1 MRILRI
7 SLRNIASL
15 AGTHTIDFTRDPL
28 RATGLFSIGGSTGS
42 GKSTLLDAL
51 CLALYER
58 TPRLDGVRG
67 AIKLP
72 DGSDL
77 VSQSDP
83 ANLLRRGAGE
93 GFAEVA
99 FIGLDSAIYTAR
111 WNVRRARNRPDGVL
125 QKTELTLFRGDV
137 KSAREGV
144 IEQGG
149 KKSEVLPAIAAKIGL
164 SFEQF
169 TRAVLLAQNDF
180 ATFLKA
186 DDRERAEILQA
197 LTGTER
203 FEAISRA
210 VFDRYSTK
218 LKEIEAL
225 GALLEGNAPRAPAER
240 AGAEVAL
247 TDAENVFKEATENMV
262 ARETHAMWHRR
273 HAELF
278 REVANAQR
286 SIDQAK
292 RERNA
297 AAARQLELIHTEIV
311 SRRARPLWNEENR
324 VGNDAASAEKSRGNA
339 ARAEADVSAN
349 LNAWKERYAT
359 ATAAFND
366 AKSAV
371 EDAQSKLRQARDLD
385 SRLRFLGEQ
394 LGTAIRGR
402 ESAKTVSKR
411 LIDQRDGLTRER
423 HEAETKYRSLDT
435 KRGALAWL
443 TPFAPDAAAWIERI
457 DRAIVI

>member
-218 LKEIEAL
+218 LKEIGAL
-225 GALLEGNAPRAPAER
+225 GGHCS
-240 AGAEVAL
+240 
-247 TDAENVFKEATENMV
+247 K
-262 ARETHAMWHRR
+262 AMRRR
-273 HAELF
+273 HTP
-278 REVANAQR
+278 
-286 SIDQAK
+286 S
-292 RERNA
+292 
-297 AAARQLELIHTEIV
+297 ARVQ
-311 SRRARPLWNEENR
+311 
-324 VGNDAASAEKSRGNA
+324 
-339 ARAEADVSAN
+339 
-349 LNAWKERYAT
+349 
-359 ATAAFND
+359 
-366 AKSAV
+366 
-371 EDAQSKLRQARDLD
+371 
-385 SRLRFLGEQ
+385 RLR
-394 LGTAIRGR
+394 
-402 ESAKTVSKR
+402 
-411 LIDQRDGLTRER
+411 
-423 HEAETKYRSLDT
+423 
-435 KRGALAWL
+435 
-443 TPFAPDAAAWIERI
+443 
-457 DRAIVI
+457 